1 MGLSFG
7 EIVVLAVI
15 ALVVIGPKDLPRLLR
30 SAGRMIGQAKRAISD
45 VKRETGLDEVL
56 RGDFQDLERLADH
69 IEDMGPYRGDDAGKR
84 LGTGTVDAFRERE
97 YPSIGADSSG
107 LLPEDSDVYVDLQP
121 APAIPEAPVV
131 ARGDS
136 SLDDAAPKS
145 PRTPDASE
153 GPEPAGPEPRVG
165 VHT

>member
-69 IEDMGPYRGDDAGKR
+69 IEDLGPYRGDDAQKR
-84 LGTGTVDAFRERE
+84 LGVAEIDAFRARE
-97 YPSIGADSSG
+97 YPLIGADSAG
-107 LLPEDSDVYVDLQP
+107 LLPEDSDVY
-121 APAIPEAPVV
+121 A
-131 ARGDS
+131 
-136 SLDDAAPKS
+136 DAQTFS
-145 PRTPDASE
+145 PE
-153 GPEPAGPEPRVG
+153 GPEGERVPDSPAPIAADRASREGA
-165 VHT
+165 HT

>member
-69 IEDMGPYRGDDAGKR
+69 IEDMGPYRGDEPDKR
-84 LGTGTVDAFRERE
+84 LGTGIVDAFRERE
-97 YPSIGADSSG
+97 YPPIGADSNG
-107 LLPEDSDVYVDLQP
+107 LLPEDSDVYVDAQPILP
-121 APAIPEAPVV
+121 APEAAAV
-131 ARGDS
+131 ARGEA
-136 SLDDAAPKS
+136 SLDDAAPES
-145 PRTPDASE
+145 PLTRDAPEAPDAAS
-153 GPEPAGPEPRVG
+153 PERRAGVP
-165 VHT
+165 T